1 MTDHIESYDIVDPW
15 LYEVLSTDAFI
26 TTRVGTRISSG
37 LDGSG
42 AKPPYITW
50 DSVSVR
56 SIRGIG
62 GVLLDT
68 DGLYTIKAVT
78 QGSSYGDAAALAAR
92 IRTLLDEKNVTR
104 TLPIPASLSC
114 YWDLE
119 IRYPEVTE
127 GVQYRH
133 MGGTYRI
140 RAVAL

>member
-1 MTDHIESYDIVDPW
+1 VTDHVESYDIVDPW
-15 LYEVLSTDAFI
+15 LYEVLTADTFI
-26 TTRVGTRISSG
+26 ASKVGTKVSSG

-42 AKPPYITW
+42 IKAPYATW

-78 QGSSYGDAAALAAR
+78 VGSSYGDAAALAAR
-92 IRTLLDEKNVTR
+92 FRTLLDEKNVTR
-104 TLPIPASLSC
+104 TVPIPASISC
-114 YWDLE
+114 YWE
-119 IRYPEVTE
+119 NEVRYPEVAE

-133 MGGTYRI
+133 FGGTYRI